1 MHYAIKE
8 SRHGA
13 TRVFVEVGDEG
24 CGRVWRWGMREVGEC
39 GGGGGGVYRKE
50 GMNEEVVSKE
60 CMWKSKGRVCV
71 EVGGKG
77 V

>member
-1 MHYAIKE
+1 MWE
-8 SRHGA
+8 S
-13 TRVFVEVGDEG
+13 VEVGDEG
-24 CGRVWRWGMREVGEC
+24 GGRVWRWGWRG
-39 GGGGGGVYRKE
+39 RKE